1 MLPMNSEQK
10 YLTGT
15 QVRARYGISEMTL
28 WRWLQDSNMQ
38 FPIPMVINR
47 RRFFKESEITYWE
60 QARIAKAA

>member
-10 YLTGT
+10 YLTGP